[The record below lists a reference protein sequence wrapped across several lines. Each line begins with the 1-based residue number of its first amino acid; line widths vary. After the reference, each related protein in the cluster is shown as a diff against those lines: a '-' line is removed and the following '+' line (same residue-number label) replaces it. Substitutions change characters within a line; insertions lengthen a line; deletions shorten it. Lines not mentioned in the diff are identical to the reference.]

1 MISTKTI
8 NDIPEENII
17 HLLTFWNRK
26 RRHGQTGK
34 RGRRQS
40 EKCGGGDIAKIT
52 DTFSEQAEGI
62 GIGAVGDD
70 IAKLV
75 LPDIQNVGTELVKVR
90 EPAASIGGCIMIL
103 TAALHFQE
111 A

>member
-1 MISTKTI
+1 MDRLES
-8 NDIPEENII
+8 E
-17 HLLTFWNRK
+17 
-26 RRHGQTGK
+26 GV
-34 RGRRQS
+34 GRAKS
-40 EKCGGGDIAKIT
+40 GGGGDIAKIT
-52 DTFSEQAEGI
+52 DTFNEQAEGI
-62 GIGAVGDD
+62 GIGAVGDG

-103 TAALHFQE
+103 TAALHFHE

>member
-1 MISTKTI
+1 MDRLES
-8 NDIPEENII
+8 E
-17 HLLTFWNRK
+17 
-26 RRHGQTGK
+26 GV
-34 RGRRQS
+34 GRAKS
-40 EKCGGGDIAKIT
+40 GSGGDIAEIT
-52 DTFSEQAEGI
+52 ETFNEQAERI

-103 TAALHFQE
+103 TAALHFHE

>member
-1 MISTKTI
+1 MDRLES
-8 NDIPEENII
+8 E
-17 HLLTFWNRK
+17 
-26 RRHGQTGK
+26 GV
-34 RGRRQS
+34 GRAKS
-40 EKCGGGDIAKIT
+40 GGGGDIAEIT
-52 DTFSEQAEGI
+52 VTETFNEQAEGI
-62 GIGAVGDD
+62 GIGAVVDD

-103 TAALHFQE
+103 TAALHFHE